1 MRVKENKIICLNIF
15 PEGMS
20 LTVKSRYYR
29 IQRSS
34 RLSSCCLAIAL
45 LLLVVA
51 LAAVFR
57 PGYTVGMNSIGTFS
71 GAGASPADQP
81 TSLPADQT
89 SPIPIE
95 QQVEALPAAGEADY
109 TEPSHA
115 KPAKPSPPTHPA
127 VAGAYDY
134 SKPVP
139 ATDATVTDNYF
150 QDSVF
155 IGDSRTEGFQLFSG
169 PQNATYYTS
178 NGLKVDTIFTRQVVK
193 TANGE
198 KITILE
204 ALRQKPFKK
213 VYIMLGV
220 NELGWAYSD
229 LFIKKY
235 AEVIAEIK
243 NIEPEAQIYVQSLLP
258 VSEERSQSDEIYN
271 STNIGKYNALIRQ
284 MAAENSLYYLDVAQS
299 VADDEGNLYSDASSD
314 GIHLNKK
321 YCDLWLD
328 YLKLHYVSK

>member
-1 MRVKENKIICLNIF
+1 V
-15 PEGMS
+15 
-20 LTVKSRYYR
+20 
-29 IQRSS
+29 
-34 RLSSCCLAIAL
+34 L

-57 PGYTVGMNSIGTFS
+57 PGYTKGMNSIGTSS
-71 GAGASPADQP
+71 GAGTLPADQP
-81 TSLPADQT
+81 TSLPTDRT
-89 SPIPIE
+89 VPLPIE
-95 QQVEALPAAGEADY
+95 QQVEVSPVAGKSGY
-109 TEPSHA
+109 TKPSHA
-115 KPAKPSPPTHPA
+115 KPAKPSPSTHPA

-139 ATDATVTDNYF
+139 AADVAVTDDYF

-198 KITILE
+198 KMTIIE

-220 NELGWAYSD
+220 NELGWTYSD

-243 NIEPEAQIYVQSLLP
+243 NIEPEAQIYVQSILP
-258 VSEERSQSDEIYN
+258 VSEKRSQSDEIYN
-271 STNIGKYNALIRQ
+271 STNICKYNELIQQ
-284 MAAENSLYYLDVAQS
+284 MAAEKSLYYLDVAQC
-299 VADDEGNLYSDASSD
+299 VADDKGNLYSDASSD